1 MKWTNDQEKAIST
14 TDKGVIVS
22 AAAGS
27 GKTAVLVERIIR
39 LLCDSEKKIPADTL
53 VAVTFT
59 NDAASQMR
67 EKITAALE
75 KKVIENP
82 SDEWLLTQQM
92 KLPFAKISTINSFCY
107 DLVKTYADEF
117 DIQSGVRIIDE
128 NELDLL
134 KEVAMDNCFEIAC
147 EDKFDEFS
155 FAYKSLCKKSD
166 ANLRDCVRRLS
177 EFKRSIGFP
186 EKWVEL
192 CRRYYKENL
201 IETSVE
207 IHLKSLEETF
217 MREAKLICNEM
228 NRALCGIPGFSM
240 SDSGNY
246 VSLNCSVIQN
256 KDYCDATEKLYSI
269 YNDAVDKI
277 QMFDV
282 YKGDVSPKF
291 VMFKVSTYT
300 KKLGE
305 YADFIQKF
313 YSARDKLKAC
323 FSKYHTEYI
332 QYASADPEV
341 DNEVSLKL
349 FDAVNM
355 LSEIYDGELWQL
367 KMEKNAIE
375 FSDNE
380 IMAVKL
386 LAEMTEDGFKP
397 SEIAKRIVEQGVY
410 NIVLM
415 DEYQDVNNLQDI
427 IFKCISKNGSDK
439 LIGTNEFVVGDI
451 KQAIYKFRL
460 TNPKIMSNARKNAQE
475 KCNSGYVEEIILHD
489 NFRSRRNVVDF
500 TNFVFE
506 LLMSKSCGDVQYDK
520 SEKLQCS
527 AQYNNRVENTEI
539 IIAQSSESEVASEY
553 IACATKIDEMIKN
566 GALVFENG
574 SDRKC
579 RPSDFCI
586 ITRTNDSCASAA
598 KALEIVGLKSTVE
611 TKEAYLKSREVSVL
625 INMLKVVDMPTNDI
639 ALVAVLLSDMFMFT
653 DEEIAKMRLLNKSGR
668 MNFYMIMNNIAS
680 QSERSSEEFAEVSDT
695 YLGDK
700 VRRAIRI
707 IKELRVL
714 ASCLSVDRL
723 ISKIFDYTDYFS
735 IASTYENALQKRANL
750 RLLQN
755 YAYTYESNVGGGL
768 GGFIRYI
775 NSISD
780 SKGDLPQAVVMN
792 ENTDAV
798 SVKTIHKSKGLEY
811 PFVFICDLASEFKI
825 ENKQQMLVDEEMGV
839 AFKIR
844 DYDKRERIT
853 TNNYRIM
860 LNNSTMQSKSESM
873 RLLYVAMTRAREKL
887 FICFENDKNF
897 ERDMCHA
904 IELAKSYYGGR
915 LDPNCVLDC
924 LNLRQWVFS
933 ALVMHPEFVEEMSE
947 KYDFSD
953 ILAIIKKD
961 DIPQISVTGFEGVLS
976 ENQAEQEIVTDVDF
990 ELYNKLS
997 EVVRKK
1003 YDEILS
1009 NMTSKLSV
1017 TEIAKN
1023 DDEGIVFY
1031 PQVPAFSDELEKL
1044 SAAEKGTAVHAFM
1057 ENCDFSLARESAL
1070 DEIQRL
1076 VFHKKLTQS
1085 QAKCIDV
1092 GVLECFFSSELFDRA
1107 MKSDNIE
1114 REKRFFVAISDLAI
1128 ENEDIK
1134 KYNNTDGMLQGIA
1147 DCVFEEDDGYVLI
1160 DYKTDRVSDSQTL
1173 IDRYTMQLKLYAAAF
1188 DVLLEKPVKEAYIYS
1203 FVLKEVIPIKL

>member
-1 MKWTNDQEKAIST
+1 MDWTIDQEKAIST

-39 LLCDSEKKIPADTL
+39 LLCDAEKKIPADTL

-92 KLPFAKISTINSFCY
+92 KLPFATISTINSFCY

-128 NELDLL
+128 NELELL
-134 KEVAMDNCFEIAC
+134 KAVAMDNCFEIAC

-155 FAYKSLCKKSD
+155 FAYKSLCKKGD
-166 ANLRDCVRRLS
+166 TNLRECVRKLS

-186 EKWVEL
+186 DKWVEL
-192 CRRYYKENL
+192 CRRYYIENL
-201 IETSVE
+201 IEEHVNIRLES
-207 IHLKSLEETF
+207 LKQLF
-217 MREAKLICNEM
+217 MQEALLIRDEM
-228 NRALCGIPGFSM
+228 NRALCCIPGFSKR
-240 SDSGNY
+240 DADNTI
-246 VSLNCSVIQN
+246 VLDCPVFQT
-256 KDYCDATEKLYSI
+256 KDYCEAVAKIHSI

-282 YKGDVSPKF
+282 YQGDVSPKF
-291 VMFKVSTYT
+291 VVFKVSTYT

-305 YADFIQKF
+305 YADFVQKF
-313 YSARDKLKAC
+313 YLARDKLKNC
-323 FSKYHTEYI
+323 FTKYRSEYA
-332 QYASADPEV
+332 QYLSCDPEA
-341 DNEVSLKL
+341 DNRISLKL

-460 TNPKIMSNARKNAQE
+460 TNPKIMSYARENARKECNAQ
-475 KCNSGYVEEIILHD
+475 YVEEIILHD

-539 IIAQSSESEVASEY
+539 IIAQSSESEAASEY

-566 GALVFENG
+566 GSLVFENG

-586 ITRTNDSCASAA
+586 ITRTNESCASAA
-598 KALEIVGLKSTVE
+598 KALEMVGLRSTVE

-625 INMLKVVDMPTNDI
+625 INMLKVIDMPTNDI

-680 QSERSSEEFAEVSDT
+680 QSDRSSEEFEKISNT

-700 VRRAIRI
+700 VREAIRI

-825 ENKQQMLVDEEMGV
+825 ENKQQMLVDEDLGV

-844 DYDKRERIT
+844 DYDKREKII
-853 TNNYRIM
+853 TNNYRII
-860 LNNSTMQSKSESM
+860 LNTSTMQSKSESM

-887 FICFENDKNF
+887 FICLENDDHF
-897 ERDMCHA
+897 DRDVCQA
-904 IELAKSYYGGR
+904 IELAKSYR
-915 LDPNCVLDC
+915 DDVFEPMRVVDC
-924 LNLRQWVFS
+924 SNLRQWVMS
-933 ALVMHPEFVEEMSE
+933 ALVIHPEFASE
-947 KYDFSD
+947 LSDEYDFSD
-953 ILAIIKKD
+953 ILAFIKKCD
-961 DIPQISVTGFEGVLS
+961 VPQICIARFEGGFS
-976 ENQAEQEIVTDVDF
+976 EEQIEQEITADVDM
-990 ELYNKLS
+990 ELYNRLS
-997 EVVRKK
+997 EVVGRK
-1003 YDEILS
+1003 YDNTLS

-1023 DDEGIVFY
+1023 DDDGSLFY
-1031 PQVPAFSDELEKL
+1031 PQVPAFSDEFEKL